1 MTAAEGPT
9 RRTACAAGLGL
20 GALACGIASGWP
32 RRAAAADWLAAPSLP
47 RVPMLDHDG
56 RAAPLQDA
64 IAGTVVVSFFFAG
77 CQTVCPPQTALL
89 RDAQRRLHARGRAG
103 DLRMV
108 AITVDPLG
116 DGPAQLRDYARR
128 FDLPLAGRGGDDGW
142 RLLTGERADVA
153 RVLAA
158 FGVPAGQPGDHP
170 SLLWLGDTARGRWT
184 RSSSL
189 NPPEALVALVE
200 SVRT

>member
-1 MTAAEGPT
+1 MTAAPDLT
-9 RRTACAAGLGL
+9 RRSACAAGLGT
-20 GALACGIASGWP
+20 LACGIASAWP
-32 RRAAAADWLAAPSLP
+32 RRATAAATDWLPAPPLP
-47 RVPMLDHDG
+47 RTPMLDHHG
-56 RAAPLQDA
+56 RAVLLQDA
-64 IAGTVVVSFFFAG
+64 IVGIVIVSFFFNG

-89 RDAQRRLHARGRAG
+89 RDAQRRLRTRGRAG

-128 FDLPLAGRGGDDGW
+128 FDLPLAARGVDDGW
-142 RLLTGERADVA
+142 LLLTGERADVG

-158 FGVPAGQPGDHP
+158 FGVPAGLPGDHP

-184 RSSSL
+184 RTSSL

-200 SVRT
+200 AVRA